1 MQFFSNLSNRLP
13 AFRDVDKPTH
23 IFPSQKIPEIGIHV
37 YFIAK
42 LILHSVIFI
51 LLYLLIYL
59 FCINFGVKKKMCLP
73 KACTYYL

>member
-13 AFRDVDKPTH
+13 GFRDVDKPTH
-23 IFPSQKIPEIGIHV
+23 IFPSQKIPEIEIHV

-42 LILHSVIFI
+42 PIFHPVIFI

-59 FCINFGVKKKMCLP
+59 FCINFGVKKKMCLA
-73 KACTYYL
+73 KACTNYL